1 MRTLWLRPRLR
12 DEMIMVPR
20 QHEKLSGI
28 VRYHG
33 MECRMNGFGLCKRD
47 YNVIDRRANG
57 LEREG
62 KGGAVAIFDH
72 VEKPREFRAHVC
84 AGAQSAMRRAE
95 LQGFTQQV
103 AQHGALVV
111 ECHGLLTG
119 VMRGVRL
126 LETLC

>member
-1 MRTLWLRPRLR
+1 MRTLWLRPRLL

-57 LEREG
+57 LERCVLDTFFCLG
-62 KGGAVAIFDH
+62 WFGPYRRLWPHNAIHFSEVH
-72 VEKPREFRAHVC
+72 
-84 AGAQSAMRRAE
+84 
-95 LQGFTQQV
+95 
-103 AQHGALVV
+103 
-111 ECHGLLTG
+111 
-119 VMRGVRL
+119 
-126 LETLC
+126 